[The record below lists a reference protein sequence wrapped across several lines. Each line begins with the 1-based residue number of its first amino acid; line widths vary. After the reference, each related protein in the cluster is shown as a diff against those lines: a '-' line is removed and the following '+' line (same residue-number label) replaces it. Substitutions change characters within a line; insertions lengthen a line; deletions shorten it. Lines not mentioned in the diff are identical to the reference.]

1 MTPAYLNELADL
13 ADPDKLWQLGAF
25 EQLALPPEKRKQL
38 DAGVALR
45 RHASHVARIEDLIGK
60 DKSLILTPLS
70 PGGTAVATVTIHPE
84 HKKLL
89 EEKERR
95 TLGRGSDLPDESFDQ
110 PRF

>member
-13 ADPDKLWQLGAF
+13 ADPDKLWRLGAF

-45 RHASHVARIEDLIGK
+45 RHATHTARLEELIGK
-60 DKSLILTPLS
+60 DESLILTPLS
-70 PGGTAVATVTIHPE
+70 PGGTAVATVAIHPA

-95 TLGRGSDLPDESFDQ
+95 TLGKGSDLPGEPSDQ
-110 PRF
+110 PHF